1 MDTLQRTFAQKT
13 LIMIT
18 HHLQGIESFDRVVF
32 LEDGRIVLD
41 GSPEQLARTSK
52 RYCRLL
58 SFDRGN

>member
-1 MDTLQRTFAQKT
+1 
-13 LIMIT
+13 
-18 HHLQGIESFDRVVF
+18 VF

-58 SFDRGN
+58 SFDRGK